1 MDYSVFMETA
11 ISAISGTAA
20 LESINGI
27 KNLIQRNIKRTSL
40 LLTEKELEKNIKEEV
55 RKTAKWAYF
64 DLFESRNNSEI
75 QNRYVPLDLFLT
87 PHRERTN
94 VSEYCPKKPLKK
106 IISENRG
113 NTVILGQ
120 PGSGKTTS
128 VKYLVNS
135 FVQEP
140 KLLKGNYRIPIVIRL
155 RELNKV
161 NGVYG
166 DSQSGGIFEKLSLIF
181 GLKFKIDYIVRKR
194 DKNSSEIPIDTT
206 KEDDAKL
213 RVLLNSKILPYILDQ
228 QKILLILDGFDEIMD
243 THIRDLVI
251 SEIQELNQRLE
262 KVNFILTSRTSDYG
276 LVLENTHI
284 YEISELSEGQ
294 IKEFSD
300 KWFEDS
306 HISQAFIDELK
317 IKLPYNDFYSRPLLL
332 TQLAILYGRSNEI
345 PGKPNEIYNRII
357 ELILRDWN
365 EKQGLKRSSKYASFN
380 VEAKRVFLSAMAY
393 KLSTRFYDRVYSRQ
407 QLYSVYKELHIKF
420 PELPLEEVKDVIAE
434 IETHNGLI
442 IQSAYDMYEFSHL
455 TFQEFL
461 TAEHISHS
469 SSVKTYRY
477 EDLIKLPNEL
487 AIAIARS
494 NDPYLFLTEILEIM
508 LKGGLRQEFFAKL
521 FNRIQLEKPRF
532 ENNSLSLIAVLN
544 LYTKV
549 CIKYSK
555 LYKAKF
561 ITENYSAK
569 ERRLLENIEF
579 LDEIIHQLQNDD
591 TARSFS
597 EFYAQKE
604 ERLHISDLSF
614 LIYDKIPNSDGVLG
628 YLLPK
633 LLYVKENIL

>member
-1 MDYSVFMETA
+1 MIDYNTFLEAA
-11 ISAISGTAA
+11 ISAISG
-20 LESINGI
+20 EVVKECISGI
-27 KNLIQRNIKRTSL
+27 KDLVQNNIKRTSL
-40 LLTEKELEKNIKEEV
+40 LFNEQDLENNIIDEV
-55 RKTAKWAYF
+55 RKTSKWAYY
-64 DLFESRNNSEI
+64 DLFENKSNSGI
-75 QNRYVPLDLFLT
+75 QSRYVPLDLLLT
-87 PHRERTN
+87 PYKERIS
-94 VSEYCPKKPLKK
+94 VSEQIEKRSLKE
-106 IISENRG
+106 IIAENKG
-113 NTVILGQ
+113 NTVILVQ

-135 FVQEP
+135 IFQDD
-140 KLLKGNYRIPIVIRL
+140 KFLKNFYRIPIVIRL
-155 RELNKV
+155 RELNAT

-166 DSQSGGIFEKLSLIF
+166 NLQSGGIFEKLSLIF
-181 GLKFKIDYIVRKR
+181 GLKFKINHTIKQGN
-194 DKNSSEIPIDTT
+194 KNTHEPTINTT
-206 KEDDAKL
+206 QEDNEKL
-213 RVLLNSKILPYILDQ
+213 RILLSSRIIPYILDQ
-228 QKILLILDGFDEIMD
+228 QKILLILDGFDEIID
-243 THIRDLVI
+243 SHIKNLVI
-251 SEIQELNQRLE
+251 SEIQELNQRLGN
-262 KVNFILTSRTSDYG
+262 VNFILTSRTSDYG
-276 LVLENTHI
+276 LALENTHV
-284 YEISELSEGQ
+284 YEISELNENQ
-294 IKEFSD
+294 IKDFSY
-300 KWFEDS
+300 KWFENES
-306 HISQAFIDELK
+306 ISQLFVDELK
-317 IKLPYNDFYSRPLLL
+317 TKLPYKDFYRRPLLL

-345 PGKPNEIYNRII
+345 PGRPNEIYNRVI

-365 EKQGLKRSSKYASFN
+365 EKQGLKRSSKYAAFN

-393 KLSTRFYDRVYSRQ
+393 KLSTRFYGRVYSRN

-420 PELPLEEVKDVIAE
+420 PELPTKEVKEVIAE

-508 LKGGLRQEFFAKL
+508 LKGGLKQEFFAKL

-532 ENNSLSLIAVLN
+532 EKNSLSLIAVLN

-549 CIKYSK
+549 CVKYGK

-561 ITENYSAK
+561 ITENYPAK
-569 ERRLLENIEF
+569 ERRSLENIEF
-579 LDEIIHQLQNDD
+579 LDEIIHQLQNND

-614 LIYDKIPNSDGVLG
+614 LIYDKIPNSDNVLG
-628 YLLPK
+628 YTLPK
-633 LLYVKENIL
+633 VLYIRKSN

>member
-1 MDYSVFMETA
+1 MINYNTFLEAA
-11 ISAISGTAA
+11 ISAISG
-20 LESINGI
+20 EVVKECISGI
-27 KNLIQRNIKRTSL
+27 KDLVQNNIKRTSL
-40 LLTEKELEKNIKEEV
+40 LFNEQDLENNIIDEV
-55 RKTAKWAYF
+55 RKTSKWAYY
-64 DLFESRNNSEI
+64 DLFENKSNAGI
-75 QNRYVPLDLFLT
+75 QSRYVPLDLLLT
-87 PHRERTN
+87 PYKERIS
-94 VSEYCPKKPLKK
+94 VSEQIEKRSLKE
-106 IISENRG
+106 IIAENKG

-135 FVQEP
+135 IFQDD
-140 KLLKGNYRIPIVIRL
+140 KFLKNFYRIPIVIRL
-155 RELNKV
+155 RELNAT

-166 DSQSGGIFEKLSLIF
+166 DLQSGGIFEKLSLIF
-181 GLKFKIDYIVRKR
+181 GLKFKINHIIKQGN
-194 DKNSSEIPIDTT
+194 KNTHEPTINTT
-206 KEDDAKL
+206 QEDNEKL
-213 RVLLNSKILPYILDQ
+213 RILLSSKIIPYILDQ

-243 THIRDLVI
+243 TKIRDLVI

-262 KVNFILTSRTSDYG
+262 TVNFILTSRTSDYG
-276 LVLENTHI
+276 LALENTHI

-294 IKEFSD
+294 IKEFSY
-300 KWFEDS
+300 KWFED
-306 HISQAFIDELK
+306 IRIAQAFIDELK
-317 IKLPYNDFYSRPLLL
+317 NKLPYNDFYCRPLLL
-332 TQLAILYGRSNEI
+332 TNLAILYGRSNEI
-345 PGKPNEIYNRII
+345 PGKPHEIYNRII
-357 ELILRDWN
+357 LLILTDWN
-365 EKQGLKRSSKYASFN
+365 EKQGLKRHSKYASFN

-393 KLSTRFYDRVYSRQ
+393 KLSTKFYGRVYSRD

-420 PELPLEEVKDVIAE
+420 PELPPEEVKEVIAE

-442 IQSAYDMYEFSHL
+442 IQSAYEMYEFSHL

-469 SSVKTYRY
+469 SSVKTYSY

-487 AIAIARS
+487 AIAIAKS
-494 NDPYLFLTEILEIM
+494 IDPYLFLTEILEIM

-614 LIYDKIPNSDGVLG
+614 LIYNKIPNSDGVLG
-628 YLLPK
+628 YTLPK
-633 LLYVKENIL
+633 VLYIRKSN